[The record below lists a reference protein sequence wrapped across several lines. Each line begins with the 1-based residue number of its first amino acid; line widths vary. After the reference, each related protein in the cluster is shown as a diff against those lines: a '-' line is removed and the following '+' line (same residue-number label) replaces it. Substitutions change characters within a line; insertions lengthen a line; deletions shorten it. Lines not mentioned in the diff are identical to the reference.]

1 MLNGNLSPARELGQ
15 SLLARDPPRQ
25 RGKMRNISKLTGA
38 ALAAALLA
46 APLAAQAQV
55 SIGVS
60 IAPPAPRYERP
71 PPPRPGYVW
80 APGHWNY
87 TGGHY
92 VWGGGTWIR
101 ARPGYRW
108 VNGSWAQRGSRW
120 HYVPGHWVR

>member
-1 MLNGNLSPARELGQ
+1 
-15 SLLARDPPRQ
+15 
-25 RGKMRNISKLTGA
+25 MRNISKLTGA
-38 ALAAALLA
+38 ALAVGLLA

-55 SIGVS
+55 SIGVA
-60 IAPPAPRYERP
+60 IRPPAPRYERA

-87 TGGHY
+87 SGGHY
-92 VWGGGTWIR
+92 VWGGGTWMR

-108 VNGSWAQRGSRW
+108 AGGTWVQHGPRW